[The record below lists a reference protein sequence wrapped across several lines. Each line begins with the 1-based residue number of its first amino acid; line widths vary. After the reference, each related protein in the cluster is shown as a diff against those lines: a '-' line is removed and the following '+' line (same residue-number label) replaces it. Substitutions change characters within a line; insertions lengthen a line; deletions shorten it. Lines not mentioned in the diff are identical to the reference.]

1 MQLSI
6 IIVNYNVKYYL
17 YQCLESLR
25 RACQGLEWE
34 VLVIDNQSSDGSF
47 DYLRKNYP
55 DGTFKQLRLIQ
66 NKENVGFGRANNIA
80 YAQSRGKYIL
90 FINPDTFVGEET
102 IKDCLTFMLKTPE
115 CGCLGVRMLNADGS
129 FAPESRRGTPT
140 PWVSFC
146 KITRLSVLFPK
157 NKHFGRYYMQHLP
170 IDKTS
175 QIEIVSGAYMMISR
189 EVIEKIG
196 LFDEDYFMYC
206 EDTDL
211 SYRMLLA
218 GFHNYY
224 LPSPILHYK
233 GESTRKY
240 SYSFF
245 NTFYKAILLFFRKH
259 YNGHISILRI
269 IINVAICIL
278 GIGSFIRGKFRKTI
292 YVIKKQFVSRPLR
305 LLCLSGEA
313 NRCVLQEY
321 GKKFDLQIIHFDYPH
336 NSTGLAEAIE
346 KHKPDYIVFDTSTT
360 DYREILQTTYNLPRH
375 LKRQIATFYPERNVI
390 ITSLHI
396 FAL

>member
-1 MQLSI
+1 
-6 IIVNYNVKYYL
+6 
-17 YQCLESLR
+17 
-25 RACQGLEWE
+25 
-34 VLVIDNQSSDGSF
+34 
-47 DYLRKNYP
+47 
-55 DGTFKQLRLIQ
+55 
-66 NKENVGFGRANNIA
+66 
-80 YAQSRGKYIL
+80 
-90 FINPDTFVGEET
+90 
-102 IKDCLTFMLKTPE
+102 
-115 CGCLGVRMLNADGS
+115 NADGS

-146 KITRLSVLFPK
+146 KITRLSVLLPK

-170 IDKTS
+170 IDQLS
-175 QIEIVSGAYMMISR
+175 QIDIVSGAYMMISR
-189 EVIEKIG
+189 EIIEKTG

-218 GFHNYY
+218 GLHNYY

-269 IINVAICIL
+269 IINIAICIL
-278 GIGSFIRGKFRKTI
+278 GIGSFIRGKIRKTI
-292 YVIKKQFVSRPLR
+292 YIIKKQFVSHPLR
-305 LLCLSGEA
+305 LLCLSDEA
-313 NRCVLQEY
+313 NRYIIKEFS
-321 GKKFDLQIIHFDYPH
+321 KKFDLQIIHFDYSC
-336 NSTGLAEAIE
+336 NSNSLAKAVE
-346 KHKPDYIVFDTSTT
+346 KYKPDYIVFDTSNT
-360 DYREILQTTYNLPRH
+360 DYREILQISYNLPRY
-375 LKRQIATFYPERNVI
+375 LKRQIATFYPEKKLI

-396 FAL
+396 FVL